1 MTVAIDTRREQ
12 MLALEAQVWFLSRRI
27 KLKAAAVASEIAP
40 QLGMNGFAVLEVLSQ
55 LGPIR
60 QGDLAAQIALD
71 KGGTSR
77 LVAELVE
84 LELVVRRPDPRD
96 ARAHVVELSDA
107 GRERMAEIRER
118 RHGYFAEHLSD
129 WSEDELRSL
138 ADGLARYNA
147 AMTPAAFTQF

>member
-1 MTVAIDTRREQ
+1 MTVGLDSRREQ

-27 KLKAAAVASEIAP
+27 KLKASAVATEIAP

-77 LVAELVE
+77 LVAELVD
-84 LELVVRRPDPRD
+84 LDLVSRRPDQRD

-107 GRERMAEIRER
+107 GRERMGEIRER
-118 RHGYFAEHLSD
+118 RHGYFAEHLSE
-129 WSEDELRSL
+129 WSEEDLQSL
-138 ADGLARYNA
+138 AEGLARYNA
-147 AMTPAAFTQF
+147 AMTPVALTPP